1 MKVHHFQALVIGAL
15 CLGAAVLA
23 AESYNQYQK
32 LSELQTAARNA
43 PADPGPSLRRDI
55 GELRTKLTTLLPQV
69 AALEDVQHQHT
80 TAQATLG
87 QQLDELAAS
96 VSVLQAVPPGP
107 SSADLTAMAQR
118 MGAAEAALEKLST
131 APKVPEAIAA
141 SQSASIREKSKA
153 KAPQPPFTLQG
164 IETRGNLR
172 FVTALPAGPHALST
186 VHLLQPGDSLNGWQ
200 LLAIRENQAEFHVPG
215 HGDRTLP
222 IP

>member
-23 AESYNQYQK
+23 AASYNQHQQ
-32 LSELQTAARNA
+32 LADLQTAARNA
-43 PADPGPSLRRDI
+43 PADPGPSLRRDM
-55 GELRTKLTTLLPQV
+55 GELRTKLATLAPQV
-69 AALEDVQHQHT
+69 ATLEDSQHQHA

-87 QQLDELAAS
+87 QQLDELTAS
-96 VSVLQAVPPGP
+96 VRVLQALPPGP
-107 SSADLTAMAQR
+107 SSADLTTLAQR

-131 APKVPEAIAA
+131 APKVPIAA
-141 SQSASIREKSKA
+141 SPPTSPLSDQSKA

-164 IETRGNLR
+164 IETRGSVM
-172 FVTALPAGPHALST
+172 FVAALPAGAHALST

-200 LLAIRENQAEFHVPG
+200 LLAIREGQAVFHVPG
-215 HGDRTLP
+215 HGDRILP

>member
-23 AESYNQYQK
+23 AETYNQHQQ
-32 LSELQTAARNA
+32 LAELQTAARNA

-55 GELRTKLTTLLPQV
+55 GELRTTLSTLLPEV
-69 AALEDVQHQHT
+69 ANMKDAQHQHT

-96 VSVLQAVPPGP
+96 LRILQAVPPGP
-107 SSADLTAMAQR
+107 SSADLTALAQR
-118 MGAAEAALEKLST
+118 MSAAEAALEKLST
-131 APKVPEAIAA
+131 APKVPQATAA
-141 SQSASIREKSKA
+141 SQSAPIREKSKA
-153 KAPQPPFTLQG
+153 KAPQPPFSLQG
-164 IETRGNLR
+164 IETRGTIR
-172 FVTALPAGPHALST
+172 FVTALPAGTHALST

-200 LLAIRENQAEFHVPG
+200 LRAIREGHAVFHVPG

>member
-15 CLGAAVLA
+15 CLGAGVLA
-23 AESYNQYQK
+23 AESYNQHQQ

-55 GELRTKLTTLLPQV
+55 GELRTTLATLSPQV
-69 AALEDVQHQHT
+69 AALEDAQHQQT

-96 VSVLQAVPPGP
+96 VMVLQAVPPGP
-107 SSADLTAMAQR
+107 SSADLTALTQR
-118 MGAAEAALEKLST
+118 VEAAEIILQKLST
-131 APKVPEAIAA
+131 APKVPAAA
-141 SQSASIREKSKA
+141 SSPTSPISDQSKA
-153 KAPQPPFTLQG
+153 KAPQPPFTLRG
-164 IETRGNLR
+164 IETRGTVR
-172 FVTALPAGPHALST
+172 FVTALPAGTHALST

-200 LLAIRENQAEFHVPG
+200 LRAIRKGQAVFHVPG

>member
-23 AESYNQYQK
+23 AETYNQHRQ
-32 LSELQTAARNA
+32 LAELQTAARNA
-43 PADPGPSLRRDI
+43 PTDPSPSLRRDI
-55 GELRTKLTTLLPQV
+55 GELRTTLATLPPQV
-69 AALEDVQHQHT
+69 AALEDAQHQHT
-80 TAQATLG
+80 SAQATLG

-96 VSVLQAVPPGP
+96 VRVLQAVPPGP
-107 SSADLTAMAQR
+107 SSADLSALDQR
-118 MGAAEAALEKLST
+118 IGAAEVAVEKLMS
-131 APKVPEAIAA
+131 APKVPATTAA
-141 SQSASIREKSKA
+141 PPSVSISEKSKA

-164 IETRGNLR
+164 IETRGAVR
-172 FVTALPAGPHALST
+172 FVTALPVGTHALST

-200 LLAIRENQAEFHVPG
+200 LRAIREGQAVFHVPG

>member
-23 AESYNQYQK
+23 ATSYNQHQQ
-32 LSELQTAARNA
+32 LAELQTAARNA

-55 GELRTKLTTLLPQV
+55 SELRTTLATLSPQV
-69 AALEDVQHQHT
+69 MALKDAQHQHT
-80 TAQATLG
+80 NAQATLG

-96 VSVLQAVPPGP
+96 LRVLQAIPPGP
-107 SSADLTAMAQR
+107 SSADLTALAQR
-118 MGAAEAALEKLST
+118 MRAAEVALEKLSSP
-131 APKVPEAIAA
+131 PKVPAAAA
-141 SQSASIREKSKA
+141 SPMSPLSNQSKA

-164 IETRGNLR
+164 IETRGTVR
-172 FVTALPAGPHALST
+172 FVAALPAGAHALST

-200 LLAIRENQAEFHVPG
+200 LRAIREGQAVFHVPG
-215 HGDRTLP
+215 HGDRCLP

>member
-1 MKVHHFQALVIGAL
+1 MKIHHFQALVIGAL

-23 AESYNQYQK
+23 AESYNQHQQ
-32 LSELQTAARNA
+32 LAELQTAARNA
-43 PADPGPSLRRDI
+43 PADPSPSLRREI
-55 GELRTKLTTLLPQV
+55 GELRSALSTLSPQV
-69 AALEDVQHQHT
+69 AALEDAQHQHT

-96 VSVLQAVPPGP
+96 VRVLQSVPPGP

-118 MGAAEAALEKLST
+118 MGAAEVALEKLST
-131 APKVPEAIAA
+131 APQMPAA
-141 SQSASIREKSKA
+141 TAPPTSPGSDQSKA

-164 IETRGNLR
+164 IETRGTVR
-172 FVTALPAGPHALST
+172 FVTALTAGTHALST

-200 LLAIRENQAEFHVPG
+200 LRAIREGQAVFHVPG

>member
-23 AESYNQYQK
+23 AETYNQHQQ
-32 LSELQTAARNA
+32 LAELQTAARNA
-43 PADPGPSLRRDI
+43 PADPSPSLRRDI
-55 GELRTKLTTLLPQV
+55 GELRTTLSTLPPEV
-69 AALEDVQHQHT
+69 AALKDTQHQQT
-80 TAQATLG
+80 TAQAALG

-96 VSVLQAVPPGP
+96 VRILQTVPPGP
-107 SSADLTAMAQR
+107 SSADLTALAQR
-118 MGAAEAALEKLST
+118 MRTAEAALEKLST
-131 APKVPEAIAA
+131 APKVPEATAA
-141 SQSASIREKSKA
+141 SQSAAIREKSKA

-164 IETRGNLR
+164 IETRGTIR
-172 FVTALPAGPHALST
+172 FVTALPAGTHALST

-200 LLAIRENQAEFHVPG
+200 LRAIRKGQAVFYVPG

>member
-23 AESYNQYQK
+23 AESYNQHQQ
-32 LSELQTAARNA
+32 LAELQTATRNA
-43 PADPGPSLRRDI
+43 PADPSPSLRRDM
-55 GELRTKLTTLLPQV
+55 GELRTTLATLAPQV
-69 AALEDVQHQHT
+69 AALEDAQHQHT

-96 VSVLQAVPPGP
+96 IRALQAVPPGP
-107 SSADLTAMAQR
+107 SSADLTAMVQR

-131 APKVPEAIAA
+131 APKLPAAIA
-141 SQSASIREKSKA
+141 SPTPPISDQSKA

-164 IETRGNLR
+164 IETRGTVR
-172 FVTALPAGPHALST
+172 FVAALPAGAHALST

-200 LLAIRENQAEFHVPG
+200 LRAIREGQAVFHVPG

>member
-1 MKVHHFQALVIGAL
+1 MKVHHFQALVIGTL

-23 AESYNQYQK
+23 AESYNQHQQ
-32 LSELQTAARNA
+32 LAELQTAARNA
-43 PADPGPSLRRDI
+43 PADPSPSLRRDI
-55 GELRTKLTTLLPQV
+55 GELRSTLATLPPQL
-69 AALEDVQHQHT
+69 AALKDAQHQHS

-96 VSVLQAVPPGP
+96 VRVLQAVPPGP
-107 SSADLTAMAQR
+107 SSTDLTALTQR
-118 MGAAEAALEKLST
+118 VEAAEVILEKLST
-131 APKVPEAIAA
+131 DPKVPAAA
-141 SQSASIREKSKA
+141 SSPTSLISNQSKA

-164 IETRGNLR
+164 IETRGTIR
-172 FVTALPAGPHALST
+172 FVAALPAGAHTLST

-200 LLAIRENQAEFHVPG
+200 LRAIREGQAVFHVLG

>member
-23 AESYNQYQK
+23 AETYNQHQQ
-32 LSELQTAARNA
+32 LAELQSAARNA
-43 PADPGPSLRRDI
+43 PADPSPSLRRNI
-55 GELRTKLTTLLPQV
+55 GELRTTLATLPPQV
-69 AALEDVQHQHT
+69 AALEDAQHQHT
-80 TAQATLG
+80 SAQATFG

-96 VSVLQAVPPGP
+96 VRVLQALPPGP
-107 SSADLTAMAQR
+107 SSADLTALAQR

-131 APKVPEAIAA
+131 APKVPIAA
-141 SQSASIREKSKA
+141 SSPTSPLSDQSKA
-153 KAPQPPFTLQG
+153 KAPQPPFTLKG
-164 IETRGNLR
+164 IETRGTVR
-172 FVTALPAGPHALST
+172 FVAALPAGAHALST

-200 LLAIRENQAEFHVPG
+200 LRAIREGQAVFHVPG

>member
-23 AESYNQYQK
+23 AETYNQHQQ
-32 LSELQTAARNA
+32 LAELQAAARNA

-55 GELRTKLTTLLPQV
+55 GELRTTLAALPPQV
-69 AALEDVQHQHT
+69 AALEDAQLQHS

-96 VSVLQAVPPGP
+96 VRVLQAAAPGP
-107 SSADLTAMAQR
+107 SRADLSALEQR
-118 MGAAEAALEKLST
+118 MGEAEVALEELST
-131 APKVPEAIAA
+131 APKVPAAIA
-141 SQSASIREKSKA
+141 SSSSPVSDQSKA
-153 KAPQPPFTLQG
+153 KAPQPPFNLQG
-164 IETRGNLR
+164 IETRGTIR
-172 FVTALPAGPHALST
+172 FVTALPAGTHALSA
-186 VHLLQPGDSLNGWQ
+186 VHLLQLGDSLNGWQ
-200 LLAIRENQAEFHVPG
+200 LRAIREGQAVFHAPG